1 MGIKPAQRLKIA
13 WASVDQIAN
22 PSDAD
27 KEKLQAFSSVKG
39 FNTFSDEAKKVI

>member
-1 MGIKPAQRLKIA
+1 MKEAGIT
-13 WASVDQIAN
+13 SVDQIAN